1 MFLAPLRSGSRQSPD
16 MGDLMATN
24 VLVSLPQTRGLASS
38 WQQPCAK
45 PSLPWELWISPGYR
59 DSAQR
64 QWRGMPGGGVCGGT
78 TTLSQ
83 RGPSG
88 REGGGQIYSLCLP
101 QSLLGSL
108 LVPPDLPRTSLLAPA
123 PVLSMEVLFSSTR
136 ALSHPPD
143 LLQEPPPSLLP
154 ILTQA
159 APHRGR
165 QSDTH
170 QAGVLPAAPGTA
182 R

>member
-1 MFLAPLRSGSRQSPD
+1 MCWCHYLRPGGWLPVGSSPVLNRPFLGSSGSP
-16 MGDLMATN
+16 LATGT
-24 VLVSLPQTRGLASS
+24 LLRGS
-38 WQQPCAK
+38 
-45 PSLPWELWISPGYR
+45 
-59 DSAQR
+59 
-64 QWRGMPGGGVCGGT
+64 GGGCPGEGCAGGQRHS
-78 TTLSQ
+78 LSA
-83 RGPSG
+83 GLLG
-88 REGGGQIYSLCLP
+88 REGSGQIYSLCLP

-123 PVLSMEVLFSSTR
+123 PVLSMEVLFSSAR